1 LIGFSIFLGNTR
13 AANFFVIF
21 IVYLNFYNMKRFFFL
36 LAVLC
41 VSTTFL
47 CARQSSPSYF
57 KPPVAGV
64 RLAVKVFLQGPYNSS
79 TGLMDNHYGAY
90 NQLPTAQPY
99 TALGFSHAGT
109 ETTTNAVLAN
119 TFGAN
124 SVVDWIL
131 LELRN
136 PNNPAVI
143 LHSRAALLQRDG
155 DVVDMDGSSAVSFS
169 NATDGN
175 YLIAVR
181 HRNHLGFRTAAAH
194 NLSSAVVVLN
204 FTNKSVA
211 LFGITPVTNNW
222 WTATVFTMN
231 GGDANHDGSIDASDT
246 ASWETFNGI
255 FAQYQRIED
264 YNLDGSVD
272 AADSAVW
279 EINNGKYAEFE

>member
-47 CARQSSPSYF
+47 YARQSSSSYF
-57 KPPVAGV
+57 QPPVAGV
-64 RLAVKVFLQGPYNSS
+64 RLAVKVFLQGPYNPS
-79 TGLMDNHYGAY
+79 TGLMDNHYGEY
-90 NQLPTAQPY
+90 SQLPTAQPY

-119 TFGAN
+119 TFGVN

-136 PNNPAVI
+136 PNNPAII

-155 DVVDMDGSSAVSFS
+155 DVVDMDGSSAVSFP

-175 YLIAVR
+175 YYIVVR
-181 HRNHLGFRTAAAH
+181 HRNHLGFRTTATH
-194 NLSSAVVVLN
+194 SLSNATATFN
-204 FTNKSVA
+204 FSNQSVP
-211 LFGITPVTNNW
+211 LFGVLPVSP
-222 WTATVFTMN
+222 VFSETIFAMIAA
-231 GGDANHDGSIDASDT
+231 DANHDGSIDSVDSQ
-246 ASWETFNGI
+246 SWETFNGI
-255 FAQYQRIED
+255 FAQYQRLED

-272 AADSAVW
+272 AADSARW
-279 EINNGKYAEFE
+279 ELNNGMYAELE